1 MELHEALYTLG
12 VRDNTLSE
20 QEKNKL
26 DTEGYVPLPG
36 ILSAAQITALCAA
49 AEKVYAS
56 EKTGEQDGPAESSY
70 MQNKAPGFDIC
81 FTHPRVLAALEPATP

>member
-26 DTEGYVPLPG
+26 LTVNKKLNQE
-36 ILSAAQITALCAA
+36 
-49 AEKVYAS
+49 AENRINNMRKS
-56 EKTGEQDGPAESSY
+56 G
-70 MQNKAPGFDIC
+70 
-81 FTHPRVLAALEPATP
+81 L